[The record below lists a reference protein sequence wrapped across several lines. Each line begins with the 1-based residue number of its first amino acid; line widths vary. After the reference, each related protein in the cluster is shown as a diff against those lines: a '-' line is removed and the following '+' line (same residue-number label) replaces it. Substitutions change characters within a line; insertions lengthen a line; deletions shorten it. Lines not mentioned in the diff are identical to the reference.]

1 MTNEI
6 ARDLRKYIRE
16 FEDRKI
22 TGAILCREIFHA
34 ACEVNGET
42 EAPLRRA
49 LEMLGNRIMALA
61 EERKTG
67 PSPAALKIVD
77 EVESHLIDWGY

>member
-1 MTNEI
+1 MTPVMVQT
-6 ARDLRKYIRE
+6 LRKYIRE

-22 TGAILCREIFHA
+22 TSAVLSRQIFHA
-34 ACEVNGET
+34 AREVDGLA

-61 EERKTG
+61 EERIAG

-77 EVESHLIDWGY
+77 EVESHLVDWGY